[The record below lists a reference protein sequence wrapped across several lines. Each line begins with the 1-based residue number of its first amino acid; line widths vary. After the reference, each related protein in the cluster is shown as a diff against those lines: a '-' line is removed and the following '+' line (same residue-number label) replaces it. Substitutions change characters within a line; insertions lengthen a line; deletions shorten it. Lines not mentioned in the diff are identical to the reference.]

1 MTSWDPIT
9 GHHDMKQSLQIGLDS
24 GATRASAN
32 GLDINAYVPWEK
44 IPTLALE

>member
-9 GHHDMKQSLQIGLDS
+9 GHHDMKQSLQIGLEPS
-24 GATRASAN
+24 ATRASAN
-32 GLDINAYVPWEK
+32 GLDMNVYFPWKK